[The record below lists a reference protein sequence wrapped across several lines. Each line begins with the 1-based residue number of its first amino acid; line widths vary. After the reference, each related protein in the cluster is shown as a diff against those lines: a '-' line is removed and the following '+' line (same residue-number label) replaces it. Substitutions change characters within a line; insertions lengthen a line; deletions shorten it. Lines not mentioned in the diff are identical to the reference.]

1 MESSP
6 SNCGLLGMLL
16 LLLMMIIMM
25 RRRRVYLT
33 PSSIAKTKRAQIPG
47 VVADWAAKIC
57 TVAPNIYGP

>member
-1 MESSP
+1 
-6 SNCGLLGMLL
+6 MLL